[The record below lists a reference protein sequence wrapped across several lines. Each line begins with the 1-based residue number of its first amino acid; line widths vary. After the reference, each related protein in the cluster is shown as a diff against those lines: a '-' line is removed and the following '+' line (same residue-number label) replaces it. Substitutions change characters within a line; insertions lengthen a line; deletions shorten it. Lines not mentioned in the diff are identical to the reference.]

1 MIFFSLAFD
10 RDIMREMGDLGLLGA
25 TIDGKS
31 PTTLVVILRINQHI
45 SLFIYLRI
53 FVQDTGH
60 M

>member
-1 MIFFSLAFD
+1 
-10 RDIMREMGDLGLLGA
+10 MREMGDVGLLGA